1 MSYEIAIL
9 LVAVVWFVA
18 GYALARAIGAIC
30 HDPDEDKKDDEAGA

>member
-18 GYALARAIGAIC
+18 GYALARAFGEIC
-30 HDPDEDKKDDEAGA
+30 HDRSKDDDEAGA